1 MKTAFLITGAM
12 LLFIVGVIYLEV
24 GLWRECRADHS
35 WLYCVRVL
43 GK

>member
-1 MKTAFLITGAM
+1 MRKITVAGIIAAFALVFWVEY
-12 LLFIVGVIYLEV
+12 LLWG
-24 GLWRECRADHS
+24 ECRADHS